1 MFSSLS
7 FFPWL
12 FIAGILLLVAAILLV
27 FYFQNQHLKNT
38 QHQLAELKEQFAL
51 IKTITVSQGKKLL
64 KVSSTVKAIDFK
76 KDLQQQEPVM
86 NKSYQQAAK
95 MLSMGADPEEIMD
108 CCDLTR
114 GEIQL
119 ISQLNFSARDN
130 QPYH

>member
-7 FFPWL
+7 FSPWL
-12 FIAGILLLVAAILLV
+12 LIAGIFLLVAAIVLV
-27 FYFQNQHLKNT
+27 FYFHHQHLKNT
-38 QHQLAELKEQFAL
+38 EHQLAELKEQLAL

-64 KVSSTVKAIDFK
+64 KVSSAVKAIDFK

-95 MLSMGADPEEIMD
+95 MLSMGAEPEEIMD

-130 QPYH
+130 QSYH